1 MKTCGSNKNSP
12 RKESDVLPL
21 LFYRVSIFDVLQQ
34 QENKLKKEIA
44 GLSSEHIESLPEAEL
59 VRDLAAKYKL
69 ELPVLEDEKAHISHR
84 EVNVDVS
91 RDPMRMIWDRDR
103 PFNIKGTEMTF
114 AVPFKGDPG
123 LFQVRPS
130 TFDTNPPRGEIHG
143 REIHLVQTRTDDNAA
158 AAKAEY
164 ERSLKSIKQ
173 YLSWLGTSIS
183 GFNEKIG
190 NQVQGLIN
198 QRRQQLASS
207 AGMVAA
213 IGLPVKNNAP
223 RKPQVVDNPTRTKS
237 LGKSLGSSK
246 KWDVFI
252 SHSSEDKDD
261 FVRPLANALRD
272 SGVSVWFD
280 EFSLKMGDSL
290 RASIDFGLANSRYG
304 VVVLSRGFFDKH
316 WPIQELNGLSTR
328 ETVGKSVIL
337 PIWHNIGHEEIK
349 ERSPL
354 LADKLAV
361 SSKLGVDAV
370 VKKIVEVLDE
380 Q

>member
-1 MKTCGSNKNSP
+1 
-12 RKESDVLPL
+12 VLPL
-21 LFYRVSIFDVLQQ
+21 LFHRVSVFDVLQQ
-34 QENKLKKEIA
+34 QQETLRNEVA
-44 GLSSEHIESLPEAEL
+44 RLSSEQIESLPEAEL

-91 RDPMRMIWDRDR
+91 RDPMRMIWDRNR
-103 PFNIKGTEMTF
+103 PFYIKGTEMTF
-114 AVPFKGDPG
+114 TVPFKGDPS
-123 LFQVRPS
+123 LFQVRPA
-130 TFDTNPPRGEIHG
+130 TFDTNPPRGEIRG

-164 ERSLKSIKQ
+164 ERSINSIKQ
-173 YLSWLGTSIS
+173 YLSWLGASIS
-183 GFNEKIG
+183 DFNVKIG
-190 NQVQGLIN
+190 SQVEALLN
-198 QRRQQLASS
+198 QRRQQLA
-207 AGMVAA
+207 ATVGMVEA
-213 IGLPVKNNAP
+213 IGLPITNSAS
-223 RKPQVVDNPTRTKS
+223 RRPQVVDSPTRTKS
-237 LGKSLGSSK
+237 LGKSLGSAK

-252 SHSSEDKDD
+252 SHSTEDKDD
-261 FVRPLANALRD
+261 FVRPLANALRN

-280 EFSLKMGDSL
+280 EFALKIGDSL

-304 VVVLSRGFFDKH
+304 VVVLSKGFFDKH

-328 ETVGKSVIL
+328 ESAGKSVIL
-337 PIWHNIGHEEIK
+337 PIWHNITHDEVR
-349 ERSPL
+349 ERSPM

-361 SSKLGVDAV
+361 SSKVGIDTV